1 MRRGLQRV
9 HRRTL
14 HLRQHILTKQCR
26 RPHWPVQQKDYLFKL
41 LPKIERFLTSSPQP
55 TQIIGITS
63 SLPLWGEEVP
73 LHRDNFKNSSDIFY
87 HSTPITLLNFKVGYH
102 ELSMLLFFWIL
113 HDSNLTFLYNNNE
126 NGLHLIYIPLVFLYS
141 FSVLNFFYEKNTW
154 LSQHHWSLGYSFWG
168 IVSIRFQ

>member
-1 MRRGLQRV
+1 MRRGLQCV
-9 HRRTL
+9 HRRAL

-73 LHRDNFKNSSDIFY
+73 LHRDNLKYSSDIFY

-126 NGLHLIYIPLVFLYS
+126 NGLHLIYILGLSLLLFRFEFL
-141 FSVLNFFYEKNTW
+141 LWKNTW
-154 LSQHHWSLGYSFWG
+154 LSQHHWSLRYSFWG